1 MFGPS
6 SVRGFAPNVPR
17 PGRAVCLAPAPL
29 YRVRH
34 TGRALL
40 LIVGCTTLAACANL
54 SQALPQAALL
64 DAERARSAARARLEP
79 LSDAVDRMRSF
90 VPVDRGLHPA
100 CAVRAGGYHAFAGTY
115 RAATFDIV
123 AYLFTPTVEPVGSVL
138 VLHGYLANAGHMCGI
153 TRALL
158 AADFVVL
165 TPHLPGHGL
174 SGGDRGDI
182 DDFAQYAA
190 VVDAS
195 VQVLSELDFGPL
207 HAVGH
212 STGATA
218 LYEYLVHDPDP
229 FERVIFAAPLL
240 LLGSF
245 GSEEIVFQSPDAWE
259 YLTYFMFAVVL
270 IPFQAGFEE
279 VFFRGYLMQGFALLT
294 RNRVLLVV
302 VTAVIFTLPHL
313 PNPEPWEYG
322 VVPYVARILTL
333 GGFFALLTLLDGG
346 IELAV
351 GIHVINNLI
360 YTLLAATSV
369 SVIQSPA
376 LFLIEVE
383 EFRLFP
389 DIIVLWVMLAIVFT
403 ILNRKYQWFGYH
415 QLTSFLKRQRD

>member
-29 YRVRH
+29 CRVRH

-40 LIVGCTTLAACANL
+40 LIVGCTTLAACTNL
-54 SQALPQAALL
+54 SQALPQAALF

-174 SGGDRGDI
+174 SSGDRGDI

-229 FERVIFAAPLL
+229 FERVIFAAPLVRNY
-240 LLGSF
+240 GYTATRIGRTF
-245 GSEEIVFQSPDAWE
+245 ARPFIDAIDTGYSEVIDVSRLPLSWFDALVAWNTRARRYDPLDRPILVLQGDRDRVVAWRRNRRHLRSMVTDMEFVQLHGYDHIVLSNRPGKRSGVRSVVE
-259 YLTYFMFAVVL
+259 YLTD
-270 IPFQAGFEE
+270 
-279 VFFRGYLMQGFALLT
+279 
-294 RNRVLLVV
+294 
-302 VTAVIFTLPHL
+302 TLHL
-313 PNPEPWEYG
+313 
-322 VVPYVARILTL
+322 
-333 GGFFALLTLLDGG
+333 
-346 IELAV
+346 
-351 GIHVINNLI
+351 
-360 YTLLAATSV
+360 
-369 SVIQSPA
+369 QS
-376 LFLIEVE
+376 
-383 EFRLFP
+383 
-389 DIIVLWVMLAIVFT
+389 
-403 ILNRKYQWFGYH
+403 
-415 QLTSFLKRQRD
+415 